1 MFPEAPG
8 ISALSIKIMD
18 TIFYNQDNSMT
29 YVYTDPKRGLVKTK
43 TRNYIDMFLKRKADL
58 DLTNNVTK
66 KIEQF
71 KS

>member
-1 MFPEAPG
+1 
-8 ISALSIKIMD
+8 
-18 TIFYNQDNSMT
+18 MT

-66 KIEQF
+66 KTEQF